1 MIEQA
6 NDKTKQEVRRMWKS
20 CFNDSDEFLDLYFSE
35 KYRNENTLIYFEE
48 NQAVA
53 SLQMLSYQF
62 TFCGD
67 EIPVSYVSGACTLH
81 KYRNCGCMKKMMTAA
96 FSLMH
101 KRDILISILIPAEA
115 WLYDYY
121 TQYGYET
128 VFEADESEIP
138 LSEILKKS
146 AGDLNVAYQFFDK
159 IFRAKDFCVQKTKS
173 DFITIVK
180 DLEMDNDF
188 PRKTN
193 LSGMARIIDAEK
205 LLAIFAKK
213 YPEKNFSFQLSDK
226 LLPENNGIYE
236 IKNGHCQ
243 KIENAQ
249 KETLVLNENLLCRLL
264 FGFRLGELSE
274 KLTVHFESHQP
285 IMNLMLE

>member
-20 CFNDSDEFLDLYFSE
+20 CFNDSEAFLDLYFSE
-35 KYRNENTLIYFEE
+35 TYRNENTLIYFEE

-53 SLQMLSYQF
+53 SLQMLPYQF
-62 TFCGD
+62 TFCG
-67 EIPVSYVSGACTLH
+67 EEVAVSYVSGACTLH
-81 KYRNCGCMKKMMTAA
+81 AYRNCGCMKKLLSAG
-96 FSLMH
+96 FSLM
-101 KRDILISILIPAEA
+101 REREIPISILIPAEA

-121 TQYGYET
+121 AQYGYET
-128 VFEADESEIP
+128 VFEADENEIP
-138 LSEILKKS
+138 LSKILKNS
-146 AGDLNVAYQFFDK
+146 DNNLDVAYRAFDK
-159 IFRAKDFCVQKTKS
+159 IFRTKDFCVQKTKS

-180 DLEMDNDF
+180 DFEMGGDF
-188 PRKTN
+188 LTKTN

-213 YPEKNFSFQLSDK
+213 YPEKNFAFQLNDK
-226 LLPENNGIYE
+226 LLPQNNGIYE

-249 KETLVLNENLLCRLL
+249 SEIFLLNENMLCRLL
-264 FGFRLGELSE
+264 FGFRLEELSE
-274 KLTVHFESHQP
+274 KLTAHFESHQP